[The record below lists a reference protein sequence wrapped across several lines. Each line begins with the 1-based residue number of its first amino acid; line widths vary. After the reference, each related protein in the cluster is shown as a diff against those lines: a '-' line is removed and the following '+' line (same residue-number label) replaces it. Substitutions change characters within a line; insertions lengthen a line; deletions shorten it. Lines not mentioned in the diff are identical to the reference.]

1 MLKWPKKKFT
11 LQKLKAVCFSL
22 LKVSN
27 NFSCLKRDVFLIVY
41 KPALQAALYGGY
53 VNFGVFG
60 LDGDIALDDVL
71 GSFVEILMSIPQSDL
86 LVSKASIGI
95 NKIKVSKYYL
105 CK

>member
-1 MLKWPKKKFT
+1 M
-11 LQKLKAVCFSL
+11 CFSL

-27 NFSCLKRDVFLIVY
+27 NFSCLKRDVFLIVC
-41 KPALQAALYGGY
+41 KPALQAALYGGC

-71 GSFVEILMSIPQSDL
+71 GSFVKILMSIPQSDL

-95 NKIKVSKYYL
+95 RLKCLNITCANRLIQS
-105 CK
+105 